1 MLTILIMM
9 ESTMTHYRVFTVLA
23 LALMLTACGG
33 AEDRKAAYMQKAQ
46 QLYDQGNY
54 EKARLEYK
62 NVIQIDPKDV
72 QAHYKLGQVMEKLR
86 NWRAAAGEYL
96 RVIELDDKN
105 VDARIRMG
113 QFYLLSKALDKAAE
127 MADKAVELAPDNAD
141 ALAFRGTVRAQ
152 QGDQTAARADAEAA
166 LKIDP
171 RHVGATALLAS
182 LYLRDKDLDKAVE
195 TLEDGIKANPEDVS
209 LRTLLAGIYART
221 GKKDEAVALLERV
234 IELEPE
240 KLGHR
245 IRLARFEVAG
255 KDLDKAEK
263 VLRDAVKAFPD
274 DTKAR
279 LALIEFIAGQRSGT
293 QAEKELEAFIEAEPD
308 NFELRFALGK
318 LYIAARAYGKAMS
331 TWQAIVERDGIGPNG
346 LRARTLMAELDI
358 RKRDFDAASSLL
370 ETVLKENAHDQ
381 KALSLR
387 GDLALLQN
395 RPDDAINDFR
405 AALRDNPNSIA
416 LQRQLARAHVLN
428 KNNELAEDALKKAI
442 ELAPRDVGART
453 DYIQLLAA
461 MGKTEALQQQLDKLI
476 QQTPRNL
483 AVLEALFKA
492 QARKRDWDSA
502 ALIAERIKRER
513 PDQAAGYYFAGLID
527 QAQKNFED
535 SIPELEKAVEL
546 APDTI
551 QPLTQLVKSYLALK
565 RADDA
570 SARLDQVLAG
580 NPENFVAWNLK
591 GEIQLLKNQPDDA
604 IPAFNKAIEVKSDWP
619 TPYRNL
625 ASAYARKK
633 DHKQVIA
640 TFEKGIEATRG
651 APALVMGLASLYEQ
665 DGEYD
670 KAIKLYEE
678 VMLSHPESNLAAN
691 NLAMLLVDNKD
702 DAASKKRALQ
712 LIEPLKSHKNPSLLD
727 TVGWVLYRNGNAA
740 EAVDYIKRA
749 IEARAEP
756 LMHYHLGMVYLQMG
770 DKDKAREELK
780 LATGEGVK
788 YPGLDKAKAALK
800 KL

>member
-1 MLTILIMM
+1 
-9 ESTMTHYRVFTVLA
+9 MTHYRLFTVLA

-72 QAHYKLGQVMEKLR
+72 QAHYKLGQVMEKLQ

-127 MADKAVELAPDNAD
+127 MADKAVELAPNNPD
-141 ALAFRGTVRAQ
+141 ALAFRGTVLAQ
-152 QGDQTAARADAEAA
+152 QGDQTAARADAESA

-171 RHVGATALLAS
+171 KHIGATALLAS
-182 LYLRDKDLDKAVE
+182 LYLRDKNVDKAVE
-195 TLEDGIKANPEDVS
+195 TLEGGVKANPEDVS

-221 GKKDEAVALLERV
+221 GKKDKAVDLLEQV
-234 IELEPE
+234 IKLQPD

-245 IRLARFEVAG
+245 IRLARFEVAS

-274 DTKAR
+274 DTKAK
-279 LALIEFIAGQRSGT
+279 LALVEFLAGQRSGT
-293 QAEKELEAFIEAEPD
+293 QAEKELKGFIEAEPD
-308 NFELRFALGK
+308 NYDLRFALGK
-318 LYIAARAYGKAMS
+318 LYIAARAYDKAMA
-331 TWQAIVERDGIGPNG
+331 TWQAIVERDGVGPNG

-358 RKRDFDAASSLL
+358 RKRDFDTAAGLL
-370 ETVLKENAHDQ
+370 ATVLKENSHDQ

-395 RPDDAINDFR
+395 KPDAAIADFR

-416 LQRQLARAHVLN
+416 LERQLARAHVLN

-442 ELAPRDVGART
+442 EIDPKDIGTRT

-461 MGKTEALQQQLDKLI
+461 MGNTEELQSQLDKLI

-492 QARKRDWDSA
+492 QARKRDWDTA

-513 PDQAAGYYFAGLID
+513 PDQAAGFYFAGLID
-527 QAQKNFED
+527 QAQGKFED

-546 APDTI
+546 APNTI

-565 RADDA
+565 RVDDA
-570 SARLDQVLAG
+570 SARLDKVLAA

-591 GEIQLLKNQPDDA
+591 GEIQLVRNQPDAA
-604 IPAFNKAIEVKSDWP
+604 IPAFNKAIEVKPEWP

-633 DHKQVIA
+633 DQKQVVG
-640 TFEKGIEATRG
+640 TFEKGIEDTKG

-665 DGEYD
+665 SGQFD
-670 KAIKLYEE
+670 KAIKQYEQ
-678 VMLSHPESNLAAN
+678 VMLAHPESNLAAN

-712 LIEPLKSHKNPSLLD
+712 LIEPLKSLKNPAFLD
-727 TVGWVLYRNGNAA
+727 TVGWVLYRNGNAGD
-740 EAVDYIKRA
+740 AVDYLKRA
-749 IEARAEP
+749 IEAKAEP

-770 DKDKAREELK
+770 DKGKAREELK
-780 LATGEGVK
+780 LATVKDAK
-788 YPGLDKAKAALK
+788 YPGLDKARATLK